1 MQSLNDDFMG
11 IPLASY
17 GGLVALSLL
26 FEKTIYCVL
35 FHTVAFSDV
44 PLYVSLI
51 RSCSLKK
58 AEEHVACLFTGIG
71 DMNHILQQQQV
82 DVMKG
87 REELGAEQYRG
98 WVETDL
104 ISAYF
109 ESSVESMV
117 NLSTELGKHLAITKG
132 QLVAKQEEFNNI
144 EVLLQESRADT
155 ESLRA
160 KNTILSKFVDQLTE
174 DNVNSQEEI
183 LKYRYALK
191 EASLC
196 SEKHKSDLHN
206 LEQQMENLRVGH
218 VIQLFSSWIYE
229 NGELN

>member
-1 MQSLNDDFMG
+1 VCF
-11 IPLASY
+11 
-17 GGLVALSLL
+17 
-26 FEKTIYCVL
+26 
-35 FHTVAFSDV
+35 AFSDV

-58 AEEHVACLFTGIG
+58 AEEHVACLLTRIG

-174 DNVNSQEEI
+174 DNVNSQDEI
-183 LKYRYALK
+183 LKYRYALN

-196 SEKHKSDLHN
+196 SAKHKSDLHN